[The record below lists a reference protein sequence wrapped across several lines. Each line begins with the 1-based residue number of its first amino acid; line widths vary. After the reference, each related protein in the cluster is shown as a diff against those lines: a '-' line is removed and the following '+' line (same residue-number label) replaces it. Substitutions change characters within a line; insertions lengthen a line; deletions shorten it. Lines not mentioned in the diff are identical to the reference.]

1 VDTNVIILEP
11 VTKRNHVSETSSKR
25 SADLCFRSA
34 VFRPPA
40 LAGSPKK
47 SIRKGKDEDN
57 EYSHIEQ
64 ES

>member
-1 VDTNVIILEP
+1 MILEP
-11 VTKRNHVSETSSKR
+11 VTKRNHVLETSSKC
-25 SADLCFRSA
+25 SADLRFRSA
-34 VFRPPA
+34 AFRPPA
-40 LAGSPKK
+40 LADSLKN